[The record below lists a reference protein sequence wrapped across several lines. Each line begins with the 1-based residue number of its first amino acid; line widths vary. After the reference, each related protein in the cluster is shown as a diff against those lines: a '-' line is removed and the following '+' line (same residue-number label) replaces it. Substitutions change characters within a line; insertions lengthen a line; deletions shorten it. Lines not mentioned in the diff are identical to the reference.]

1 MAVWIFLGLP
11 CLILSLLICYG
22 PESDI
27 RVKSYDLLNL
37 PRAFLFKFE
46 RLDIWRAL
54 IICTSEKLWLF
65 EFCLCFLF
73 QFLASLCIMGL
84 NRKSEWKVMTVWIS
98 WELPLLNI
106 ERLDISWALII
117 HPSQKF
123 WLFEFAESFLF
134 QSQAPRYIIFLN
146 RTSESKNMAVWICLA
161 LPCITSS
168 VSIYYSPESD
178 NRVKSYDHFA
188 RASVVQFC
196 ASRYVKGLNHTPE
209 SKFKAIWIFLL
220 LPCTISKISMHYGPE
235 SDIRDKGYD
244 RLNFWRASI
253 DQFRASRYIM
263 HLNQTSEWKVMTIWI
278 SRDLPLFNC
287 ECLDI
292 SWVSTIH
299 PSQHIW
305 LFEFAQSF
313 GVQFWASRYVIR

>member
-146 RTSESKNMAVWICLA
+146 RTSESKNMA
-161 LPCITSS
+161 
-168 VSIYYSPESD
+168 
-178 NRVKSYDHFA
+178 
-188 RASVVQFC
+188 
-196 ASRYVKGLNHTPE
+196 
-209 SKFKAIWIFLL
+209 
-220 LPCTISKISMHYGPE
+220 
-235 SDIRDKGYD
+235 
-244 RLNFWRASI
+244 
-253 DQFRASRYIM
+253 
-263 HLNQTSEWKVMTIWI
+263 IWI
-278 SRDLPLFNC
+278 SEELLLINFER
-287 ECLDI
+287 LDI
-292 SWVSTIH
+292 LCT
-299 PSQHIW
+299 
-305 LFEFAQSF
+305 
-313 GVQFWASRYVIR
+313 